1 MIKSLSPYYVYTP
14 WVNPLGG
21 AVLGESY
28 TISIF
33 VWNGLKASPPGTA
46 TYTKTQENPASLT
59 DSDKVNIARLISDFI
74 EFAPQKTTATSV
86 IDGNNTWWVK
96 TSVTYAND
104 ATVQQEAIDL
114 FSLGYSF
121 GNEGENI
128 TTITDN
134 ILLVTQDYKVD
145 RSGVFVQPVLLDEA
159 VTTSVTVKSF
169 PDNEIDFALTLPA
182 TTDSAKLVSYVWV
195 QLNETNTDTFI
206 EVVFINQTVNKPT
219 TTLLIQDECKY
230 TPIDIA
236 FQNKEG
242 NQQII
247 TFFKERKDSL
257 TVSSESFESSR
268 GQPSEGNHQFV
279 RFNVQGK
286 RKFTLNSG
294 FIDEDMNEIYE
305 ELLLSERIWSYDG
318 TDFTPL
324 DIKTSSLEFKTRQKQ
339 KLINYSINFEPSYNQ
354 INNI

>member
-1 MIKSLSPYYVYTP
+1 MIKSLSPYYVTTP

-33 VWNGLKASPPGTA
+33 VWDGFKTSVPALAE
-46 TYTKTQENPASLT
+46 YTKTIENPTSLT
-59 DSDKVNIARLISDFI
+59 GDSKISIARLISDFI
-74 EFAPQKTTATSV
+74 EFSPQKTTTTSV

-104 ATVQQEAIDL
+104 ATVQQINTDL
-114 FSLGYSF
+114 FSLGYTY

-128 TTITDN
+128 TTITNN
-134 ILLVTQDYKVD
+134 ILLRPQDYKVN
-145 RSGVFVQPVLLDEA
+145 RTSVFVVPILQEEA
-159 VTTSVTVKSF
+159 GGEVVTIISF
-169 PDNEIDFALTLPA
+169 PDNQINTNQVLSAS
-182 TTDSAKLVSYVWV
+182 TDSAQLVRYIWV
-195 QLNETNTDTFI
+195 QVDETSTDSYI
-206 EVVFINQTVNKPT
+206 EVDYDGVI

-230 TPIDIA
+230 TPIDIF

-242 NQQII
+242 HEQVL

-257 TVSSESFESSR
+257 SVTSEGFESDR
-268 GQPSEGNHQFV
+268 GQPSAGNHQFV

-294 FIDEDMNEIYE
+294 FVDEDMNDIFE
-305 ELLLSERIWSYDG
+305 ELLFSERVWSFVDD
-318 TDFTPL
+318 TFTPL
-324 DIKTSSLEFKTRQKQ
+324 DIKTTSLEFKTRQKQ
-339 KLINYSINFEPSYNQ
+339 KLINYSVNFEPSYNQ